1 MKKLW
6 VIAVKE
12 VWTRFTDRN
21 LLLIMLAAPLVI
33 STIIGLAFGGL
44 GRTISPIRDIPVAV
58 VNHDRPG
65 PDGTSFGALL
75 AVLLTEGQ
83 LPAGTSPSAADCPQT
98 PAASGGGSTEGTLTL
113 GELVDGTT
121 FDETVAQN
129 LVDEGTIAP
138 PSAAAGSPEYLDAAA
153 RAAIDKGEY
162 TAVVIIP
169 VDFSDAL
176 TSLADSR
183 QTPAQTSVTVYGNA
197 GQGLS
202 AGIVRS
208 VVDSITAQMLSGNI
222 AIGATLTELAAM
234 QPPATGPG
242 ALASASNLDLSKLF
256 ACAFVPGNDLV
267 QLANKPVQASQTST
281 AGALLVTFG
290 SAQALFFALFTGQ
303 FGILS
308 MYDERKNG
316 TLQRILVSPT
326 PRWAIL
332 GGKLVGVLACV
343 LFQLLALALAL
354 TIVGSV
360 IEGHLVFIWGTD
372 LPRLGLV
379 LLAVAVA
386 VSGLGM
392 LMAGVLKGIEQAN
405 IVASVLNIALGVLGG
420 AFGFQLSRSIAQ
432 VSLIYWARDAFDILA
447 AGRGDVSL
455 NILVL
460 FAEGAVM
467 FAIGLVLFN
476 RRFEV

>member
-1 MKKLW
+1 MNKLW
-6 VIAVKE
+6 AIAVKE
-12 VWTRFTDRN
+12 VRTRFTDRN
-21 LLLIMLAAPLVI
+21 LLLIMIAAPLVI

-44 GRTISPIRDIPVAV
+44 GRTSSPIRDIPVAV

-65 PDGTSFGALL
+65 AYGTSFGAMLAGLL
-75 AVLLTEGQ
+75 IEGQ
-83 LPAGTSPSAADCPQT
+83 LPAETNSSLAACPHPT
-98 PAASGGGSTEGTLTL
+98 MSGGGTAEGNLTL
-113 GELVDGTT
+113 GELIKGTT
-121 FDETVAQN
+121 FDETVAQG
-129 LVDEGTIAP
+129 LITDKTIAP
-138 PSAAAGSPEYLDAAA
+138 PSAAIGSPEYLDAAA
-153 RAAIDKGEY
+153 RAAIDKGVY

-169 VDFSDAL
+169 DDFSTAL
-176 TSLADSR
+176 ASLADPR
-183 QTPAQTSVTVYGNA
+183 QPQAMAKITVYGNA

-208 VVDSITAQMLSGNI
+208 VVDSITAQMVSGNI
-222 AIGATLTELAAM
+222 AIGATLTELATS
-234 QPPATGPG
+234 QPA
-242 ALASASNLDLSKLF
+242 ALAAASSANMSTLF

-267 QLANKPVQASQTST
+267 RLLNEPVQASPTST

-316 TLQRILVSPT
+316 TLQRILISPT

-332 GGKLVGVLACV
+332 GGKLVGVLASV
-343 LFQLLALALAL
+343 LFQLLALVVAL
-354 TIVGSV
+354 TIVGSL
-360 IEGHLVFIWGTD
+360 IEGHLAFIWGTD
-372 LPRLGLV
+372 LAKLALMLV
-379 LLAVAVA
+379 AVAFA

-392 LMAGVLKGIEQAN
+392 LLAGVLKGIEQAN
-405 IVASVLNIALGVLGG
+405 IVGSVLNIALGVLGG
-420 AFGFQLSRSIAQ
+420 AFGFQLPRSVAQ
-432 VSLIYWARDAFDILA
+432 VSLIYWARDAFDVLA

-460 FAEGAVM
+460 LVEGAVM
-467 FAIGLVLFN
+467 FVIGLVLFN

>member
-1 MKKLW
+1 MNKLW
-6 VIAVKE
+6 TIAAKE
-12 VWTRFTDRN
+12 VRTRFTDRN

-44 GRTISPIRDIPVAV
+44 GRTDSPIRDIPVAV
-58 VNHDRPG
+58 VNHDSASVY
-65 PDGTSFGALL
+65 GTSFGAML
-75 AVLLTEGQ
+75 AGLLTEGE
-83 LPAGTSPSAADCPQT
+83 LPAGTGPSAADCPQAS
-98 PAASGGGSTEGTLTL
+98 AASGGGSTEGTLTL
-113 GELVDGTT
+113 GELIDGTT
-121 FDETVAQN
+121 FDETVAQR
-129 LVDEGTIAP
+129 LVDDGTIPP
-138 PSAAAGSPEYLDAAA
+138 PSAAAGSPEYLDTAA
-153 RAAIDKGEY
+153 RAAIDKGVY

-169 VDFSDAL
+169 ADFSAAL
-176 TSLADSR
+176 TSLADPR
-183 QTPAQTSVTVYGNA
+183 QAPAMASVAVYGNA

-208 VVDSITAQMLSGNI
+208 VVDTITAQMLGGNI
-222 AIGATLTELAAM
+222 AIGATLTELATR
-234 QPPATGPG
+234 QPA
-242 ALASASNLDLSKLF
+242 ALAAASNLDLSKLF
-256 ACAFVPGNDLV
+256 VCAFVPGNDLV
-267 QLANKPVQASQTST
+267 QLLNKPVQASQTST

-308 MYDERKNG
+308 MYEERKNG

-332 GGKLVGVLACV
+332 GGKLVGVLASV
-343 LFQLLALALAL
+343 LFQLLALVVAL
-354 TIVGSV
+354 TLVGSL
-360 IEGHLVFIWGTD
+360 IEGHLTFIWGTD
-372 LPRLGLV
+372 LVRLGLV

-392 LMAGVLKGIEQAN
+392 LLAGVLKGIEQAN
-405 IVASVLNIALGVLGG
+405 IVGSVLNIALGVLGG
-420 AFGFQLSRSIAQ
+420 AFGFQLPRSIAQ
-432 VSLIYWARDAFDILA
+432 VSLIYWARDAFDVLA
-447 AGRGDVSL
+447 AGRGDVAL